1 MAIEMDLFR
10 SEEMELVQLIIPAE
24 AAHDTVQTLGQVGL
38 VAFRDLN
45 EDKSAFQ
52 KTYANQVK
60 RCDEM
65 LRKLRFFTENVN
77 KAGIT
82 IRKGGGG
89 GGAEDDEDYY
99 GGRFG
104 GESTT
109 SSNRGIISIDE
120 LEHTLDVLSEEVS
133 QLSANTEKLRRSHG
147 ELVELQLVLEKAGG
161 FFEEARSDAHRH
173 QDEEDSLRMMRREN
187 ARQDEES
194 L

>member
-1 MAIEMDLFR
+1 
-10 SEEMELVQLIIPAE
+10 MELVQLIIPAE

-45 EDKSAFQ
+45 KDKSAFQ

-173 QDEEDSLRMMRREN
+173 QDEEDSLRMML
-187 ARQDEES
+187 S
-194 L
+194 LIHI